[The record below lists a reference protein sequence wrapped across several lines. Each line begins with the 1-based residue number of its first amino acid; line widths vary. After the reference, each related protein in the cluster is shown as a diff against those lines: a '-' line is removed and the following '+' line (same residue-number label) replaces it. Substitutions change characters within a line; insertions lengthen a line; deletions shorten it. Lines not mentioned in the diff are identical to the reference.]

1 MPWASGLRPVIIEV
15 HAGGVSGLRVDIS
28 SARTPAPTTE
38 RRCGITPLRIIGSSN
53 VKVAPSSPIIKTFI
67 KNAFRREIAGR
78 LFRDVWESRAGT
90 RCFDAT
96 STITLL
102 RCKQLPPM
110 PARRHHL
117 VNAGHHATPSERSA

>member
-67 KNAFRREIAGR
+67 KIPSVRRSPAAY
-78 LFRDVWESRAGT
+78 FRDVWNRRAGT
-90 RCFDAT
+90 RCLT
-96 STITLL
+96 P
-102 RCKQLPPM
+102 RLP
-110 PARRHHL
+110 
-117 VNAGHHATPSERSA
+117 